1 MGRGRPS
8 TIIGCKKEYARQYM
22 KKYWQNK
29 DNVKRN
35 NALASRKKA
44 NEKYKEKIPA
54 GIYGIFYD
62 CKLVYIG
69 ESEKPLYRSG
79 FHFSKRTNLKQAKIA
94 SPISYAL
101 SVGDLQRD
109 KLRFKMLEYV
119 DDKQSRLDRELA
131 LQQRYNPIYN

>member
-1 MGRGRPS
+1 M
-8 TIIGCKKEYARQYM
+8 TKEERSIYM

-29 DNVKRN
+29 DNMRRN
-35 NALASRKKA
+35 NALASFKKT

-69 ESEKPLYRSG
+69 ESKKPQSRSIC
-79 FHFSKRTNLKQAKIA
+79 HFSKRTDLNQAKIM

-101 SVGDLQRD
+101 SIGELERD
-109 KLRFKMLEYV
+109 KLRFKMFEFIDDTKVRQAQEKRLIQRHIPKYNDLYV
-119 DDKQSRLDRELA
+119 
-131 LQQRYNPIYN
+131 